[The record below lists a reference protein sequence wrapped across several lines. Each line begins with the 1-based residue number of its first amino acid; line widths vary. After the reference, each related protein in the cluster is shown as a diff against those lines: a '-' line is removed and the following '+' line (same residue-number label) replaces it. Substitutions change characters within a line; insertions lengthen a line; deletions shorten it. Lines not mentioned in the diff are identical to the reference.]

1 MTTKTES
8 ALEAL
13 EERERE
19 IEAAEARLAELE
31 ARRKQVSSA
40 LDDAV
45 KPLRAYY
52 REVESGQ
59 RVPDRQ
65 QEAKLRQDLADIQAR
80 VAPMASFNPRATLG
94 SDQVKL
100 VDPELEGQ
108 IEGARERVREAVV
121 DYNRFRSSHFD
132 DLVVELGT
140 LGTEFAKR
148 YELVIKHSR
157 RGAKEW
163 KALKKRWEP
172 IIEVS
177 DFERSDFPSS
187 PFESVHSEPLM
198 PRKLRRGEPVE
209 GPRTAGARRARR

>member
-1 MTTKTES
+1 MKTKTES

-19 IEAAEARLAELE
+19 IEAAETRLAELE
-31 ARRKQVSSA
+31 TKRKQVQRS

-52 REVESGQ
+52 REVESGH
-59 RVPDRQ
+59 RMPDRK
-65 QEAKLRQDLADIQAR
+65 QEAKLRQDLTDAQAR
-80 VAPMASFNPRATLG
+80 IAPMASFNPRAAMG

-108 IEGARERVREAVV
+108 IDGARERVRAAVT
-121 DYNRFRSSHFD
+121 DYNRFRSAHFD

-140 LGTEFAKR
+140 LGTEFAQR

-157 RGAKEW
+157 RAAKEW
-163 KALKKRWEP
+163 KALKRRWEP
-172 IIEVS
+172 ILEVS
-177 DFERSDFPSS
+177 DFERSDFPPS